1 MIEESKYYD
10 FHELSVA
17 MGLQGYPK
25 ALLISSYISLGT
37 NFSVSSAI
45 ILRLWKA
52 KQEARRLLGDAGL
65 SKAYIPYSRLVS
77 VLFQSA
83 LPPFLL
89 GLSHLIA
96 YLGFHTLYRTH
107 GALWVSF
114 TVSLIDSFIP
124 TFT

>member
-1 MIEESKYYD
+1 MTEQRP
-10 FHELSVA
+10 FFALGRFAVTA
-17 MGLQGYPK
+17 GLKGYPT
-25 ALLISSYISLGT
+25 ALMISSYISLGT
-37 NFSVSSAI
+37 NFFVSSAI

-52 KQEARRLLGDAGL
+52 KREARRLLGDAGL
-65 SKAYIPYSRLVS
+65 SKAYIPYSRLIA
-77 VLFQSA
+77 VLVQSA

-96 YLGFHTLYRTH
+96 YFKFYALYHTH

-114 TVSLIDSFIP
+114 TVSLIESFIP